1 MLLPHRNY
9 PWNGTKMNHV
19 GWISFSL
26 REKYSVGFQSGNQ
39 TFFLSFNH
47 WFMQQPS
54 LTVSEKNT
62 SHGLV
67 LEEYKS
73 TLIPK
78 MKRQI
83 LDYSLTFN
91 CSCFYTKQKS
101 FNKGDFC
108 SVYFVKKRQ
117 KVPRK
122 LGQSRREKKLRW
134 SLSEARFLEQICVTL
149 WRLSRMARTWFLS
162 IVDASWWYY
171 PSKLHWV
178 LLVEPVWTNELKY
191 SHFAIGFF
199 SKTWFFKWTLS
210 FIWLFFE
217 DIWQILLK
225 TSRKMMMMMLPFFPL
240 SLMFYSQAIAAES
253 WRSIEDYTWNYRLL
267 LGREMS
273 RGFHSKS

>member
-1 MLLPHRNY
+1 
-9 PWNGTKMNHV
+9 MNHLW
-19 GWISFSL
+19 WISISL

-101 FNKGDFC
+101 SNKGDFC
-108 SVYFVKKRQ
+108 SVYYVKKKDKRFQ
-117 KVPRK
+117 GNWANREEKRSFVEVSLK
-122 LGQSRREKKLRW
+122 LVFWNKFVSRCG
-134 SLSEARFLEQICVTL
+134 A
-149 WRLSRMARTWFLS
+149 
-162 IVDASWWYY
+162 
-171 PSKLHWV
+171 
-178 LLVEPVWTNELKY
+178 
-191 SHFAIGFF
+191 
-199 SKTWFFKWTLS
+199 
-210 FIWLFFE
+210 
-217 DIWQILLK
+217 
-225 TSRKMMMMMLPFFPL
+225 
-240 SLMFYSQAIAAES
+240 
-253 WRSIEDYTWNYRLL
+253 
-267 LGREMS
+267 
-273 RGFHSKS
+273 